1 MPRPDVSHERI
12 PQILDAAAE
21 LFSRRGIDGAG
32 MNELSEATGLSK
44 AAIYHYFP
52 GKDSIIHSLV
62 ERLFATDQPHLE
74 ALAHDSERSA
84 VERLLEYVDRLS
96 EFLGKTSG
104 LQPVFLE
111 SYSRASRD
119 PVIAEMI
126 AKFFKGYHQLC
137 EKIIRQG
144 IATGELDDSLK
155 VKAATSALV
164 TQVEGCLVIAN
175 LTNQRVEKLL
185 RQNLRFIIERL

>member
-1 MPRPDVSHERI
+1 MPKPDVSHERI
-12 PQILDAAAE
+12 PQILDAAAD

-52 GKDSIIHSLV
+52 GKDAIIHRLV
-62 ERLFATDQPHLE
+62 ERLFTTDQPQLE
-74 ALAHDSERSA
+74 ALVHDTGRTA
-84 VERLLEYVDRLS
+84 VERLLEYVDQLARVLA
-96 EFLGKTSG
+96 ETSG

-119 PVIAEMI
+119 PVIADLVG
-126 AKFFKGYHQLC
+126 KFFQRYHELC

-144 IATGELDDSLK
+144 IAAGEFDESLK
-155 VKAATSALV
+155 PKLATSALV
-164 TQVEGCLVIAN
+164 TQVEGCIVIAN
-175 LTNQRVEKLL
+175 LTNQRVERLL
-185 RQNLRFIIERL
+185 RQNLRFVIERL

>member
-52 GKDSIIHSLV
+52 GKDSIVHRLV
-62 ERLFATDQPHLE
+62 ERLFNTDQPHLE
-74 ALAHDSERSA
+74 ALARDEDRSA
-84 VERLLEYVDRLS
+84 TDRLREYVDQLADS
-96 EFLGKTSG
+96 LGQTSG

-119 PVIAEMI
+119 PVIAKSI
-126 AKFFKGYHQLC
+126 ATFFKGYHQLC

-144 IATGELDDSLK
+144 IASGEFDASLK
-155 VKAATSALV
+155 PKLVTSALV
-164 TQVEGCLVIAN
+164 TQVEGCVVIAN
-175 LTNQRVEKLL
+175 LTGQRVETLL
-185 RQNLRFIIERL
+185 RQNLRFVIERL

>member
-1 MPRPDVSHERI
+1 MPKPDVSHERI

-32 MNELSEATGLSK
+32 MNELSEATGMSK

-52 GKDSIIHSLV
+52 SKDSIIHGLV

-74 ALAHDSERSA
+74 ALVGDTERSA
-84 VERLLEYVDRLS
+84 VERLLEYVDHLAD
-96 EFLGKTSG
+96 FLAETSG

-119 PVIAEMI
+119 PVIADLVGQ
-126 AKFFKGYHQLC
+126 FFQGYHQLC
-137 EKIIRQG
+137 EKIVRQG
-144 IATGELDDSLK
+144 VAAGEFAEGLK
-155 VKAATSALV
+155 PKAVTSALV
-164 TQVEGCLVIAN
+164 CQVEGCLVIAN
-175 LTNQRVEKLL
+175 LTDQPVEKLL
-185 RQNLRFIIERL
+185 RQNLRFFIGRL